1 MPDSCGVGHHA
12 EPEEGAAGGD
22 GPVTGRRFSPVSVQ
36 PGGHQTPRAPE
47 NPRQDQVEQTSPR
60 RPGDLAGPGFP
71 APPDRLANHQAC
83 PLPGLASGRHSPGI
97 IQTCMCFTEFV
108 LVLDLS
114 EPPLLKMTVR
124 PEDDV
129 DLETLVN
136 DMDASL
142 ESLCAAAETAPLLHN
157 GRHPRGRPPGARPLQ
172 GQVAPRQRLQR
183 SQPMHILAVRRL
195 QQEDQQ
201 LRTSSLPAIPN
212 PFPEL
217 CGPRSPPALTP
228 GSLPPGPAA
237 AKQVSHPWLERQ
249 AARVR
254 S

>member
-1 MPDSCGVGHHA
+1 MMEKPLLTFASWCLIKPPDALVCSGPVFHDEIQLLGAAAQSTRFEDGRKEPMALAGGPDSFLHH
-12 EPEEGAAGGD
+12 PYYQG
-22 GPVTGRRFSPVSVQ
+22 
-36 PGGHQTPRAPE
+36 
-47 NPRQDQVEQTSPR
+47 QVEQTSPR

-71 APPDRLANHQAC
+71 APPDRLANHQ
-83 PLPGLASGRHSPGI
+83 
-97 IQTCMCFTEFV
+97 
-108 LVLDLS
+108 
-114 EPPLLKMTVR
+114 
-124 PEDDV
+124 EDDV

-157 GRHPRGRPPGARPLQ
+157 GQHARGRPPGARPLQ

-217 CGPRSPPALTP
+217 CGPGSPPALTP

-249 AARVR
+249 AARGR